1 MTEILKKT
9 NLLYSFL
16 AFSSILLIV
25 LHPYTLYGK
34 PGILIAGFFAIY
46 ALKNGVKK
54 PFFRDLVI
62 PTLLL
67 LTLATFGA
75 MSSVMNGIPQITHP
89 ITVVSLLIMILA
101 ANGIFLYCK
110 KNNISIDDFLL
121 LILLVVVLNS
131 VIILLELQF
140 DSFRSFIEGYLDPI
154 SGSSINYEEG
164 YRLRGI
170 ASAGGAGLSISIPAA
185 LIIALHLFD
194 RGRLNSVF
202 LLILFPILF
211 ASVMVI
217 GRTGL
222 VLLIIPVSM
231 YLFMLLTRRN
241 NGYTILK
248 TLFFVLISLL
258 IVAPL
263 FYQYISDFLS
273 QMFGD
278 SFVKYAFGFLL
289 EGSSGIEDEG
299 TVGLMAEYIKVLPM
313 EFPQVLTGYGFY
325 GGSDFY
331 PWTDSGFSRTFLSVG
346 FLFGSIFYV
355 IVYYMYFLTFR
366 INKYLIGSF
375 VLVLTVAE
383 IKEPL
388 LFSGFASR
396 MFILIFV
403 YYYCEDKYLKAKKI

>member
-1 MTEILKKT
+1 MQVLKKSS
-9 NLLYSFL
+9 LLHSFL

-25 LHPYTLYGK
+25 LHPYTIYGK
-34 PGILIAGFFAIY
+34 PGILISGFFAIY

-54 PFFRDLVI
+54 TFFLDLVI
-62 PTLLL
+62 PIFLL
-67 LTLATFGA
+67 LTIATFGA
-75 MSSVMNGIPQITHP
+75 MSSVINGIPQINHP
-89 ITVVSLLIMILA
+89 MTVVSLLIMILA
-101 ANGIFLYCK
+101 ANGMFLYCK
-110 KNNISIDDFLL
+110 KKNISIDDFLL
-121 LILLVVVLNS
+121 LILLAVVLNS

-154 SGSSINYEEG
+154 SGGVINYSQG

-202 LLILFPILF
+202 LLILFPILL
-211 ASVMVI
+211 ASVVVI
-217 GRTGL
+217 GRTGI

-231 YLFMLLTRRN
+231 YLLLLLFRRN
-241 NGYTILK
+241 NDHTILK
-248 TLFFVLISLL
+248 TIFFVLIPLL
-258 IVAPL
+258 IIAPL
-263 FYQYISDFLS
+263 FYQYMSDFLS

-289 EGSSGIEDEG
+289 DGKSGVEEEG
-299 TVGLMAEYIKVLPM
+299 TVGLMAEFITVLPM

-325 GGSDFY
+325 GGSEFY
-331 PWTDSGFSRTFLSVG
+331 PWTDAGFNRTFLSVG

-355 IVYYMYFLTFR
+355 IVFYMYFLTFG

-375 VLVLTVAE
+375 VLVLTIAE

-403 YYYCEDKYLKAKKI
+403 YYYCEDKDLKAKKI

>member
-9 NLLYSFL
+9 NLLYSFI
-16 AFSSILLIV
+16 AFFSILLIV

-34 PGILIAGFFAIY
+34 PGIIIAGFFAIY

-54 PFFRDLVI
+54 SFFWDLVI
-62 PTLLL
+62 PTSLLL
-67 LTLATFGA
+67 PLATFGA
-75 MSSVMNGIPQITHP
+75 ISSVIHGIPQINHP
-89 ITVVSLLIMILA
+89 ATVISLLIMILA

-121 LILLVVVLNS
+121 IILLVVVLNS
-131 VIILLELQF
+131 VIILVELQF
-140 DSFRSFIEGYLDPI
+140 DSFRSFIEGYLDPL
-154 SGSSINYEEG
+154 GGVINYADG

-194 RGRLNSVF
+194 RGRLNPVL
-202 LLILFPILF
+202 LLILFSILLM
-211 ASVMVI
+211 SVVVI
-217 GRTGL
+217 GRTGI

-231 YLFMLLTRRN
+231 YLLMLITRRN
-241 NGYTILK
+241 NGYTILR
-248 TLFFVLISLL
+248 TFFLVLIPLL

-263 FYQYISDFLS
+263 FYQYVYDFMS

-278 SFVKYAFGFLL
+278 GFVKYAFGFLL
-289 EGSSGIEDEG
+289 DGKSGIEEEG
-299 TVGLMAEYIKVLPM
+299 TVELMAEYITVLPM
-313 EFPQVLTGYGFY
+313 EFPQALTGYGFY
-325 GGSDFY
+325 GGSDFE

-375 VLVLTVAE
+375 ILLLTIAE

-403 YYYCEDKYLKAKKI
+403 YYYCEDKYSKAKRT

>member
-9 NLLYSFL
+9 NFLYSFI
-16 AFSSILLIV
+16 AFTLILLIV
-25 LHPYTLYGK
+25 LHPYTIYGK
-34 PGILIAGFFAIY
+34 PGILIAIFFAIY

-54 PFFRDLVI
+54 SFFRDLVI

-67 LTLATFGA
+67 LPLATFGA

-89 ITVVSLLIMILA
+89 VTVVSLLIMILA
-101 ANGIFLYCK
+101 ANGIFLYCR
-110 KNNISIDDFLL
+110 KNNISIDGFLL
-121 LILLVVVLNS
+121 LILMVVVLNS
-131 VIILLELQF
+131 VIILVELQF
-140 DSFRSFIEGYLDPI
+140 DSFRSFIEGYLDPL
-154 SGSSINYEEG
+154 GGVINYADG

-194 RGRLNSVF
+194 RGRLNPVF
-202 LLILFPILF
+202 LLILISILLG
-211 ASVMVI
+211 SVVVI
-217 GRTGL
+217 GRTGI

-241 NGYTILK
+241 NGYTIRR
-248 TLFFVLISLL
+248 TFFLVLIPLF

-263 FYQYISDFLS
+263 FFQYVSDFMS

-278 SFVKYAFGFLL
+278 AFVKYAFGFLL
-289 EGSSGIEDEG
+289 EGKSGIEDEG
-299 TVGLMAEYIKVLPM
+299 TVGVMAEYITVLPT
-313 EFPQVLTGYGFY
+313 EFPRALTGYGFY
-325 GGSDFY
+325 GGSDFE

-355 IVYYMYFLTFR
+355 IIYYMYFLTFR
-366 INKYLIGSF
+366 LNKYLIGSF
-375 VLVLTVAE
+375 VLVLTLAE

-403 YYYCEDKYLKAKKI
+403 YYYCEDKYLKAKKS

>member
-1 MTEILKKT
+1 MQVLKK
-9 NLLYSFL
+9 NSLLHSFL
-16 AFSSILLIV
+16 VFSSILLIV
-25 LHPYTLYGK
+25 LHPYTIYGK
-34 PGILIAGFFAIY
+34 PGILISGFFAIY

-54 PFFRDLVI
+54 PFFLDLVI
-62 PTLLL
+62 PIFLL
-67 LTLATFGA
+67 LTIATFGA

-89 ITVVSLLIMILA
+89 TTVVSLLIMILA
-101 ANGIFLYCK
+101 ANGMFLYCK
-110 KNNISIDDFLL
+110 KKNISIDDFLL

-140 DSFRSFIEGYLDPI
+140 DSFRSFIEGYLDPM
-154 SGSSINYEEG
+154 SGGGINYAQG

-194 RGRLNSVF
+194 RGRLNFVF
-202 LLILFPILF
+202 LLILFSILLV
-211 ASVMVI
+211 SVVVI
-217 GRTGL
+217 GRTGI

-231 YLFMLLTRRN
+231 YLLLLLFRLN
-241 NGYTILK
+241 KGHTILK
-248 TLFFVLISLL
+248 TLFFVLIPLL

-263 FYQYISDFLS
+263 FYQYMSDFFS

-289 EGSSGIEDEG
+289 EGSSGLEEEG
-299 TVGLMAEYIKVLPM
+299 TVGLMAEFIKVLPM
-313 EFPQVLTGYGFY
+313 EFPQALTGYGFY
-325 GGSDFY
+325 GGSEFY
-331 PWTDSGFSRTFLSVG
+331 PWTDAGFNRTFLSVG

-355 IVYYMYFLTFR
+355 IVFYMYFLTFR

-375 VLVLTVAE
+375 VLVLTIAE